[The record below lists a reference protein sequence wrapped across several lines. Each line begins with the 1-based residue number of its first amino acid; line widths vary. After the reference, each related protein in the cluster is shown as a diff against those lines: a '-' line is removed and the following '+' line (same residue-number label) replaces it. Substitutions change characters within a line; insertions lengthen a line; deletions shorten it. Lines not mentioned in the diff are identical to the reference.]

1 MFQKQRLRDS
11 LSTISGKNKNS
22 KGSLKPEAGV
32 KWVALAVFPGEMKG
46 KDLSV
51 GWAL

>member
-11 LSTISGKNKNS
+11 FSTISGKKKNN
-22 KGSLKPEAGV
+22 KGSLKLEAGA
-32 KWVALAVFPGEMKG
+32 KWVVLAVFPGEMKG